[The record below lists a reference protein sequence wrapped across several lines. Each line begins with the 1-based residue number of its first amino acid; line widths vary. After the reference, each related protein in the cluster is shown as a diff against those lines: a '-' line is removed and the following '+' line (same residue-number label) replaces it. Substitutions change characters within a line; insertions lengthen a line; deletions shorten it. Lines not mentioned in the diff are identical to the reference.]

1 MLDALL
7 SADTLTWLGGLALL
21 GLVAPMALGPFLVKG
36 ALRPLAAIEVEPG
49 AGELPAEVE
58 AHFRRAAASF
68 GRAGFEAVGRFRVRT
83 ELGGSQALVVLFR
96 GPNGASIGYAAAIP
110 RPSDHLL
117 YLEIG
122 TSFEDGTSVTVGNA
136 SMLGPYVPLPGSV
149 TLQAPWLD
157 EANDLWRIHRAL
169 VARRKAGLR
178 ARRFLRGEE
187 MRAFR
192 EATAASAAHQAA
204 CGLLARAPGEAHYTL
219 TWRGACRFTWLSM
232 PPLAPLRLK
241 WVRRRAAALVAE
253 LA

>member
-7 SADTLTWLGGLALL
+7 TADTLTWLGGLVLL

-36 ALRPLAAIEVEPG
+36 ALRPLAAI
-49 AGELPAEVE
+49 
-58 AHFRRAAASF
+58 
-68 GRAGFEAVGRFRVRT
+68 
-83 ELGGSQALVVLFR
+83 
-96 GPNGASIGYAAAIP
+96 P

-117 YLEIG
+117 YVEIG

-136 SMLGPYVPLPGSV
+136 SMLGPYVPLPGAV
-149 TLQAPWLD
+149 TLQAPWLT
-157 EANDLWRIHRAL
+157 EAPDLWRIHQAL
-169 VARRKAGLR
+169 VAQRKAGLR

-204 CGLLARAPGEAHYTL
+204 CGLLARAPDEAHYTL